1 MAHILEPK
9 PQGTEKRANKMKT
22 ATKMTTLASSMV
34 LLGSAASS
42 FSASAVELSGDITF
56 ASDYAFRG
64 ISQTEEAP
72 ALQGGLSLTDESG
85 FYVSVWGSNVDFL
98 AEGTLELDVML
109 GWSGAI
115 NDDWSTDVGI
125 MRYGYPNA
133 EIDGSNFWELYGS
146 LSYKDLTFGL
156 AYSDDYYANSG
167 NYYYVYANYS
177 YALTES
183 FTLDLHVGQNEYDD
197 SSASYLDWSVGIS
210 TEVLGAGLSLAY
222 VDTDIDGSYLA
233 DSRVIFSVS
242 KSF

>member
-1 MAHILEPK
+1 
-9 PQGTEKRANKMKT
+9 MKT
-22 ATKMTTLASSMV
+22 LATSMM
-34 LLGSAASS
+34 LFGLSAGS

-56 ASDYAFRG
+56 TSDYAFRG
-64 ISQTEEAP
+64 VSQTEEAP
-72 ALQGGLSLTDESG
+72 AIQGGLSLASESG

-125 MRYGYPNA
+125 MRYGYPNTA
-133 EIDGSNFWELYGS
+133 IPGSNFWEVYGS

-167 NYYYVYANYS
+167 KFYYIYADYS
-177 YALTES
+177 YALTENFS
-183 FTLDLHVGQNEYDD
+183 LDLHVGQNEYDD

-222 VDTDIDGSYLA
+222 VDTDINGSYLA
-233 DSRVIFSVS
+233 DRRVIFSIS

>member
-1 MAHILEPK
+1 M
-9 PQGTEKRANKMKT
+9 MT
-22 ATKMTTLASSMV
+22 ATKRTILATSMAMLSLTTAT
-34 LLGSAASS
+34 AA
-42 FSASAVELSGDITF
+42 ANELTLSGDVTF
-56 ASDYAFRG
+56 TSDYAFRG

-72 ALQGGLSLTDESG
+72 ALQGGLSLSSASG

-125 MRYGYPNA
+125 MRYGYPNTA
-133 EIDGSNFWELYGS
+133 IAGSNFYEVYGS

-167 NYYYVYANYS
+167 DFFYLYADYS
-177 YALTES
+177 YALMENLS
-183 FTLDLHVGQNEYDD
+183 LDLHVGQNEYDD
-197 SSASYLDWSVGIS
+197 SSASYLDWSVGLS
-210 TEVLGAGLSLAY
+210 TEVLGAALSLAY
-222 VDTDIDGSYLA
+222 IDTDIDGSYLA

>member
-1 MAHILEPK
+1 
-9 PQGTEKRANKMKT
+9 MKI
-22 ATKMTTLASSMV
+22 ATKMTTLATSMM
-34 LLGSAASS
+34 LLGLAAGS
-42 FSASAVELSGDITF
+42 FTASAVALSGDITF

-64 ISQTEEAP
+64 VSQTEEAP

-125 MRYGYPNA
+125 MRYGYPNTA
-133 EIDGSNFWELYGS
+133 IPGSNFWEIYGS

-167 NYYYVYANYS
+167 NYYYLYANYS
-177 YALTES
+177 YALMENLS
-183 FTLDLHVGQNEYDD
+183 LDLHVGQNEYDD

-210 TEVLGAGLSLAY
+210 TEVMGAGLSLAY

-233 DSRVIFSVS
+233 DSRVIFSIS

>member
-1 MAHILEPK
+1 MQNL
-9 PQGTEKRANKMKT
+9 GR
-22 ATKMTTLASSMV
+22 TTLATTVV
-34 LLGSAASS
+34 LLGLALASGKAA
-42 FSASAVELSGDITF
+42 AAELSGDITF
-56 ASDYAFRG
+56 TSDYAFRG

-72 ALQGGLSLTDESG
+72 ALQGGLTLSAESG

-133 EIDGSNFWELYGS
+133 EIDGSNFWEIYGS

-167 NYYYVYANYS
+167 NFIYLYASYS
-177 YALTES
+177 YALTDS
-183 FTLDLHVGQNEYDD
+183 ISLDMQLGQNEYDD
-197 SSASYLDWSVGIS
+197 SSASYMDWSVGLS
-210 TEVLGAGLSLAY
+210 TEVMGAGVSLAY

-233 DSRVIFSVS
+233 DSRVILSVS

>member
-1 MAHILEPK
+1 
-9 PQGTEKRANKMKT
+9 MKT
-22 ATKMTTLASSMV
+22 ATQRTIL
-34 LLGSAASS
+34 AASLWMLGTGLS
-42 FSASAVELSGDITF
+42 NATASELTLSGDVTF

-72 ALQGGLSLTDESG
+72 ALQGGLSLSSASG
-85 FYVSVWGSNVDFL
+85 FYASVWGSNVDFL

-133 EIDGSNFWELYGS
+133 EIDGSNFYELYGS

-167 NYYYVYANYS
+167 NFIYVYANYA
-177 YALTES
+177 YALS
-183 FTLDLHVGQNEYDD
+183 DNLSLDLHVGQNEYDD
-197 SSASYLDWSVGIS
+197 SSASYLDWSIGLS
-210 TEVLGAGLSLAY
+210 TEVLGAGLSLTY
-222 VDTDIDGSYLA
+222 VDTDINGSYLA
-233 DSRVIFSVS
+233 DSRVIFAIS

>member
-1 MAHILEPK
+1 MIKAAK
-9 PQGTEKRANKMKT
+9 V
-22 ATKMTTLASSMV
+22 TTLASSIV
-34 LLGSAASS
+34 LLGLSVSSITASAA
-42 FSASAVELSGDITF
+42 ELSGDITF

-125 MRYGYPNA
+125 MRYGYPNTA
-133 EIDGSNFWELYGS
+133 TPGSNFWEVYGS

-156 AYSDDYYANSG
+156 AYSDDYYLNSG
-167 NYYYVYANYS
+167 DFFYLYANYS
-177 YALTES
+177 YALMENLS
-183 FTLDLHVGQNEYDD
+183 LDLHVGQNEYDD
-197 SSASYLDWSVGIS
+197 SSASYLDWSVGVS
-210 TEVLGAGLSLAY
+210 TEVMGAGLSLAY
-222 VDTDIDGSYLA
+222 VDTDVDGSYLA
-233 DSRVIFSVS
+233 DSRVVFSIS

>member
-1 MAHILEPK
+1 MAYILEPETE
-9 PQGTEKRANKMKT
+9 GTEKRA
-22 ATKMTTLASSMV
+22 TKMIKAAKLTTLAASMV
-34 LLGSAASS
+34 LLGLSVSSAT
-42 FSASAVELSGDITF
+42 ASAVELSGDITF
-56 ASDYAFRG
+56 TSDYAFRG

-72 ALQGGLSLTDESG
+72 AIQGGLTLSTGSG

-125 MRYGYPNA
+125 MRYGYPNT
-133 EIDGSNFWELYGS
+133 ELDGANFWEIYGS

-156 AYSDDYYANSG
+156 AYSDDYHLNSG
-167 NYYYVYANYS
+167 SYYYLYANYS
-177 YALTES
+177 YALMENLS
-183 FTLDLHVGQNEYDD
+183 LDFHVGQNEYDD
-197 SSASYLDWSVGIS
+197 SSASYMDWSVGLS
-210 TEVLGAGLSLAY
+210 TEIMGAGVSLSY
-222 VDTDIDGSYLA
+222 VDTDVKGSYLA

>member
-1 MAHILEPK
+1 MV
-9 PQGTEKRANKMKT
+9 GNREKGKKMKT
-22 ATKMTTLASSMV
+22 AAKLTTLAASMV
-34 LLGSAASS
+34 LLGLSAS
-42 FSASAVELSGDITF
+42 SASAVELSGDVTF

-72 ALQGGLSLTDESG
+72 ALQGGLSLSDESG
-85 FYVSVWGSNVDFL
+85 FYLSVWGSNVDFL

-115 NDDWSTDVGI
+115 NDEWSTDVGI

-133 EIDGSNFWELYGS
+133 EINGSNFYELYGS

-167 NYYYVYANYS
+167 NYYYLYANYA
-177 YALTES
+177 YALTDS
-183 FTLDLHVGQNEYDD
+183 LSLDLHVGQNEYDD
-197 SSASYLDWSVGIS
+197 SSSSYLDWSIGLS

-222 VDTDIDGSYLA
+222 IDTDIDDLYLA
-233 DSRVIFSVS
+233 DSRVVFSIS

>member
-1 MAHILEPK
+1 
-9 PQGTEKRANKMKT
+9 MKIKSGYT
-22 ATKMTTLASSMV
+22 ILASV
-34 LLGSAASS
+34 LAAGLFSS
-42 FSASAVELSGDITF
+42 GAAAIELSGDVTF

-85 FYVSVWGSNVDFL
+85 FYLSVWGSNVDFL
-98 AEGTLELDVML
+98 AEGTLELDVLL

-115 NDDWSTDVGI
+115 NEEWSTDVGI

-133 EIDGSNFWELYGS
+133 EIDGSNFYEIYGS

-167 NYYYVYANYS
+167 NYVYLYANYS
-177 YALTES
+177 YAVTENLA
-183 FTLDLHVGQNEYDD
+183 LDLHIGQNEYDD
-197 SSASYLDWSVGIS
+197 SSASYLDWSIGLS

>member
-1 MAHILEPK
+1 MQKAAKL
-9 PQGTEKRANKMKT
+9 
-22 ATKMTTLASSMV
+22 TTLAASMV
-34 LLGSAASS
+34 LLGL
-42 FSASAVELSGDITF
+42 SASKVAAVELSGDVTF

-72 ALQGGLSLTDESG
+72 ALQGGLSLSDESG
-85 FYVSVWGSNVDFL
+85 FYLSVWGSNVDFL

-109 GWSGAI
+109 GWSGDI

-133 EIDGSNFWELYGS
+133 EIDGSNFYEVYGS

-167 NYYYVYANYS
+167 NFIYAYANYS
-177 YALTES
+177 YALTENL
-183 FTLDLHVGQNEYDD
+183 TLDLHVGQNEYDD
-197 SSASYLDWSVGIS
+197 SSASYLDWSVAIS

-222 VDTDIDGSYLA
+222 VDTDINGLYLA
-233 DSRVIFSVS
+233 DSRVIFSIS

>member
-1 MAHILEPK
+1 
-9 PQGTEKRANKMKT
+9 MKT
-22 ATKMTTLASSMV
+22 ATQRTIL
-34 LLGSAASS
+34 AASLWILGTGLS
-42 FSASAVELSGDITF
+42 NAAASELTLSGDVTF

-72 ALQGGLSLTDESG
+72 ALQGGLSLSSASG
-85 FYVSVWGSNVDFL
+85 FYASVWGSNVDFL

-133 EIDGSNFWELYGS
+133 EIDGSNFYELYGS

-167 NYYYVYANYS
+167 NFIYVYANYA
-177 YALTES
+177 YALS
-183 FTLDLHVGQNEYDD
+183 DNLSLDLHVGQNEYDD
-197 SSASYLDWSVGIS
+197 SSASYLDWSIGLS
-210 TEVLGAGLSLAY
+210 TEVLGAGLSLTY
-222 VDTDIDGSYLA
+222 VDTDINGSYLA
-233 DSRVIFSVS
+233 DSRVIFAIS

>member
-1 MAHILEPK
+1 
-9 PQGTEKRANKMKT
+9 MKT
-22 ATKMTTLASSMV
+22 ATQRTIL
-34 LLGSAASS
+34 AASLWMLGTGLS
-42 FSASAVELSGDITF
+42 NATASELTLSGDVTF

-72 ALQGGLSLTDESG
+72 ALQGGLSLSSASG
-85 FYVSVWGSNVDFL
+85 FYASVWGSNVDFL

-125 MRYGYPNA
+125 MRYSYPNA
-133 EIDGSNFWELYGS
+133 EIDGSNFYELYGS

-167 NYYYVYANYS
+167 NFIYVYANYA
-177 YALTES
+177 YALS
-183 FTLDLHVGQNEYDD
+183 DNLSLDLHVGQNEYDD
-197 SSASYLDWSVGIS
+197 SSASYLDWSIGLS
-210 TEVLGAGLSLAY
+210 TEVLGAGLSLTY
-222 VDTDIDGSYLA
+222 VDTDINGSYLA
-233 DSRVIFSVS
+233 DSRVIFAIS

>member
-1 MAHILEPK
+1 
-9 PQGTEKRANKMKT
+9 MKT
-22 ATKMTTLASSMV
+22 ATQRTIL
-34 LLGSAASS
+34 AASLWMLGTGLS
-42 FSASAVELSGDITF
+42 SAGASELTLSGDVTF

-72 ALQGGLSLTDESG
+72 ALQGGLSLSTASG
-85 FYVSVWGSNVDFL
+85 FYASVWGSNVDFL

-133 EIDGSNFWELYGS
+133 EIDGSNFYELYGS

-167 NYYYVYANYS
+167 NFIYVYANYT
-177 YALTES
+177 YALSDNLSLE
-183 FTLDLHVGQNEYDD
+183 LHVGQNEYDD
-197 SSASYLDWSVGIS
+197 SSASYLDWSIGLS
-210 TEVLGAGLSLAY
+210 TEVLGAGVSLTY
-222 VDTDIDGSYLA
+222 VDTDINGSYLA
-233 DSRVIFSVS
+233 DSRVIFAIS

>member
-1 MAHILEPK
+1 MMLF
-9 PQGTEKRANKMKT
+9 G
-22 ATKMTTLASSMV
+22 L
-34 LLGSAASS
+34 SAGS

-56 ASDYAFRG
+56 TSDYAFRG
-64 ISQTEEAP
+64 VSQTEEAP
-72 ALQGGLSLTDESG
+72 AIQGGLSLASESG

-125 MRYGYPNA
+125 MRYGYPNTA
-133 EIDGSNFWELYGS
+133 IPGSNFWEVYGS

-167 NYYYVYANYS
+167 KFYYIYADYS
-177 YALTES
+177 YALTENFS
-183 FTLDLHVGQNEYDD
+183 LDLHVGQNEYDD

-222 VDTDIDGSYLA
+222 VDTDINGSYLA
-233 DSRVIFSVS
+233 DRRVIFSIS

>member
-1 MAHILEPK
+1 
-9 PQGTEKRANKMKT
+9 MKIKSGYT
-22 ATKMTTLASSMV
+22 ILASVIAAGLFS
-34 LLGSAASS
+34 SAA
-42 FSASAVELSGDITF
+42 AAIELSGNVTF

-72 ALQGGLSLTDESG
+72 ALQGGLSLSDQSG
-85 FYVSVWGSNVDFL
+85 FYISLWGSNVDFL

-109 GWSGAI
+109 GWSGDI
-115 NDDWSTDVGI
+115 NEEWSTDVGI

-133 EIDGSNFWELYGS
+133 EIDGSNFYEIYGS

-167 NYYYVYANYS
+167 NYIYLYANYS
-177 YALTES
+177 YAIAENFS
-183 FTLDLHVGQNEYDD
+183 LDLHVGQNEYDD
-197 SSASYLDWSVGIS
+197 SSASYLDWSIGVS
-210 TEVLGAGLSLAY
+210 TEVMGAGLSLVY

-233 DSRVIFSVS
+233 DSRLIFSLS

>member
-1 MAHILEPK
+1 MAHILELQK
-9 PQGTEKRANKMKT
+9 QGTEKRANKMKT
-22 ATKMTTLASSMV
+22 ATKLTTLASSMI
-34 LLGSAASS
+34 LLGLSANS

-56 ASDYAFRG
+56 TSDYAFRG
-64 ISQTEEAP
+64 VSQTEEAP

-85 FYVSVWGSNVDFL
+85 FYASVWGSNVDFL

-125 MRYGYPNA
+125 MRYGYPNT
-133 EIDGSNFWELYGS
+133 EIDGSNFWEIYGS

-167 NYYYVYANYS
+167 NFYYLYANYS

-183 FTLDLHVGQNEYDD
+183 FSLDLHVGQNEYDD

-222 VDTDIDGSYLA
+222 VDTDVDGSYLA
-233 DSRVIFSVS
+233 DSRVIFSIS

>member
-1 MAHILEPK
+1 
-9 PQGTEKRANKMKT
+9 MKT
-22 ATKMTTLASSMV
+22 ATQRTIL
-34 LLGSAASS
+34 AASLWMLGTGLS
-42 FSASAVELSGDITF
+42 TATASELTLSGDVTF

-72 ALQGGLSLTDESG
+72 ALQGGLSLSTASG
-85 FYVSVWGSNVDFL
+85 FYASVWGSNVDFL

-133 EIDGSNFWELYGS
+133 EIDGSNFYELYGS

-167 NYYYVYANYS
+167 NFVYVYANYA
-177 YALTES
+177 YALS
-183 FTLDLHVGQNEYDD
+183 DNLSLDLHVGQNEYDD
-197 SSASYLDWSVGIS
+197 SSASYLDWSIGLS
-210 TEVLGAGLSLAY
+210 TEVLGAGLSLTY

-233 DSRVIFSVS
+233 DSRIIFAIS

>member
-1 MAHILEPK
+1 
-9 PQGTEKRANKMKT
+9 MKIKSGYT
-22 ATKMTTLASSMV
+22 ILASV
-34 LLGSAASS
+34 IAAGL
-42 FSASAVELSGDITF
+42 FSGASTAVELSGDVTF

-85 FYVSVWGSNVDFL
+85 FYLSVWGSNVDFL
-98 AEGTLELDVML
+98 AEGTLELDVLL

-115 NDDWSTDVGI
+115 NEEWTTDVGI

-133 EIDGSNFWELYGS
+133 EIDGSNFYEIYGS

-167 NYYYVYANYS
+167 NYFYLYANYS
-177 YALTES
+177 YALTENLA
-183 FTLDLHVGQNEYDD
+183 LDLHVGQNEYDD
-197 SSASYLDWSVGIS
+197 SSASYLDWSVGVS

-233 DSRVIFSVS
+233 DSRVIFSIS

>member
-1 MAHILEPK
+1 
-9 PQGTEKRANKMKT
+9 MKT
-22 ATKMTTLASSMV
+22 ATQRTIL
-34 LLGSAASS
+34 AASLWILGTGLS
-42 FSASAVELSGDITF
+42 NAAASELTLSGDVTF

-72 ALQGGLSLTDESG
+72 ALQGGLSLSSASG
-85 FYVSVWGSNVDFL
+85 FYASVWGSNVDFL

-133 EIDGSNFWELYGS
+133 EIDGSNFYELYGS

-167 NYYYVYANYS
+167 NFIYVYANYA
-177 YALTES
+177 YALS
-183 FTLDLHVGQNEYDD
+183 DNLSLDLHVGQSEYDE
-197 SSASYLDWSVGIS
+197 SSASYLDWSIGLS
-210 TEVLGAGLSLAY
+210 TEVLGAGLSLTY
-222 VDTDIDGSYLA
+222 VDTDINGSYLA
-233 DSRVIFSVS
+233 DSRVIFAIS